1 MYKPKLS
8 NIIFNISNCEHW
20 TLNLFSLQRV
30 WWGMVQLHD
39 DMMSGRGWLLLK
51 ADLFQISLPPHSAW
65 PTVLSGPRTMKR
77 FKICHGGLGDTTSAA
92 PAKWNPSFLKV
103 IRELK
108 IRRTT
113 TKISAGSAELSEAGT
128 NDLTWAWSLV
138 VTSYQWW
145 KAASD
150 LACDLWHELVCE
162 DIGAHYSERDHP
174 RVDSSQQIKLNIK
187 AKLSGHFC

>member
-1 MYKPKLS
+1 M
-8 NIIFNISNCEHW
+8 NIEHW
-20 TLNLFSLQRV
+20 TCSVCSVSGGAWFSCMTT
-30 WWGMVQLHD
+30 WWVAE
-39 DMMSGRGWLLLK
+39 
-51 ADLFQISLPPHSAW
+51 ADCCWKLTYFRSHCPLTLPDP
-65 PTVLSGPRTMKR
+65 VLSGPRTMKR

-103 IRELK
+103 IRELE

-174 RVDSSQQIKLNIK
+174 RVDSSQQIKPNIK